1 MCTGER
7 QIQECKTLYLMHEQK
22 RELRSTGAM
31 PDCKQRARKSKN
43 DPLQGDLQKSSSLK
57 TKKENGCA

>member
-1 MCTGER
+1 
-7 QIQECKTLYLMHEQK
+7 MHEQK

-31 PDCKQRARKSKN
+31 PDCEQRARKSKN